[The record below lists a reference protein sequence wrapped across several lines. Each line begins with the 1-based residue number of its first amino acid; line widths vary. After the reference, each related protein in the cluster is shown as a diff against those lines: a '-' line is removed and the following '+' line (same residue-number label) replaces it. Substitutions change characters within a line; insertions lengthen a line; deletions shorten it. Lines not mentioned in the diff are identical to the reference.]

1 MGETPAIP
9 SPAVQEFA
17 ATNSS
22 GFKAQILQL
31 ISSGRFT
38 GFFLFLTMWLGNQWQ
53 WVGFWYI
60 RIGWVGGVELV
71 KWLVDQKSWRKQKST
86 DEGKTRLYDVLTT
99 SDLTQT
105 AGWFNGDFLH
115 RPTVSIQGEREMNE
129 IMYKPYTPNPST
141 TIGSSVTSWEYR
153 HWFSGFLQLF

>member
-1 MGETPAIP
+1 MARHSSDEVWIWGHFASLLWRWKYALESLRCPLKEWKPSLPKESMGETPAIP

-60 RIGWVGGVELV
+60 RIGRVGGCWVGEMVGWSEVLKEAKVNRWGENTVTVYRYLG
-71 KWLVDQKSWRKQKST
+71 
-86 DEGKTRLYDVLTT
+86 ELYDLTH
-99 SDLTQT
+99 T
-105 AGWFNGDFLH
+105 AGWFHG
-115 RPTVSIQGEREMNE
+115 
-129 IMYKPYTPNPST
+129 
-141 TIGSSVTSWEYR
+141 
-153 HWFSGFLQLF
+153 